1 MVPGGFEICFMFVFL
16 FSSVCFRNV
25 WVLACAGARK
35 KKKKEA
41 EDVLQ
46 VGFGAT
52 CGGSMSSVVLE
63 ILLRDT

>member
-1 MVPGGFEICFMFVFL
+1 M
-16 FSSVCFRNV
+16 
-25 WVLACAGARK
+25 
-35 KKKKEA
+35 EA

-52 CGGSMSSVVLE
+52 CGGINVLSG